1 MISMT
6 YPKTTKTLG
15 EWELRVSLTLDR
27 KMNQEFRV
35 GDFLSGSVELTNV
48 GKTAIPL
55 NNVNLILNERIR
67 GPVKIE
73 QKLIRNI
80 SLRGKEE
87 LLPGQSKTFRFQNL
101 GKLRHPSFRGKRV
114 MITNRISV
122 RVNTSRSARVPL
134 MQQMKQWMQDRNDEL
149 TFYFDLPTKPQ
160 PGVYRIKPR
169 PLPTRWLPSGPRV
182 WIPLWITFGLL
193 LFTAKSGA
201 SPAVFHW
208 IGLAVVLILVI
219 GWLWRISLFRD
230 SPMEIVA
237 SPGGSFFLRMLDR
250 GDNSWQSLHVG
261 YRVTETYLEGET
273 RQQEK
278 LVTKTL
284 RRQSFDL
291 KEIGQVRGSFIEAR
305 LPWPEEFLPHHKYPS
320 GQGFGWEFALLRKN
334 LLGNWSEVKWPVTV
348 SWEHLP
354 PPEEVLELKELKEQK
369 EARLETRGNAEKL

>member
-122 RVNTSRSARVPL
+122 RANTSRSARVPL
-134 MQQMKQWMQDRNDEL
+134 MQQMKR
-149 TFYFDLPTKPQ
+149 
-160 PGVYRIKPR
+160 
-169 PLPTRWLPSGPRV
+169 
-182 WIPLWITFGLL
+182 
-193 LFTAKSGA
+193 
-201 SPAVFHW
+201 
-208 IGLAVVLILVI
+208 
-219 GWLWRISLFRD
+219 
-230 SPMEIVA
+230 
-237 SPGGSFFLRMLDR
+237 
-250 GDNSWQSLHVG
+250 
-261 YRVTETYLEGET
+261 
-273 RQQEK
+273 
-278 LVTKTL
+278 
-284 RRQSFDL
+284 
-291 KEIGQVRGSFIEAR
+291 
-305 LPWPEEFLPHHKYPS
+305 
-320 GQGFGWEFALLRKN
+320 
-334 LLGNWSEVKWPVTV
+334 
-348 SWEHLP
+348 
-354 PPEEVLELKELKEQK
+354 
-369 EARLETRGNAEKL
+369 